1 MDYLTHQINELK
13 KRIAETQTFLSD
25 PNLSELAKQELFAL
39 QSQLSAL
46 QGAQNGIKR
55 ESVHD
60 VQSARTVRNDAILE
74 IRAAAGGDEAGLFA
88 QEILRMY
95 ERFAQRKGW
104 TIEELS
110 RSEGGL
116 HNLKEVIV
124 KIVGSSAFDTLRFES
139 GTHRVQRVPITESS
153 GRIHTSTATVAV
165 LPVLGDTQLHIRPDD
180 IEFEAFRASGHG
192 GQNVN
197 KVSTAVRLKHKPTG
211 IIVTCQ
217 TERQQAQNRD
227 NAMRILRA
235 RLWDIAEGKRTQTLG
250 FERKSQIGTGDR
262 SEKIRTYNFAQN
274 RITDH
279 RVKKSWHN
287 LEEIL
292 DGKIDEITLELA
304 RRLG

>member
-46 QGAQNGIKR
+46 QGA
-55 ESVHD
+55 D
-60 VQSARTVRNDAILE
+60 VPSARTVRNDAILE

-95 ERFAQRKGW
+95 ERFAQSKGW

-116 HNLKEVIV
+116 GNLKEVIV
-124 KIVGSSAFDTLRFES
+124 KIVGSGAFDILRFES
-139 GTHRVQRVPITESS
+139 GTHRVQRIPITESS

-165 LPVLGDTQLHIRPDD
+165 LPVLGDTQLHILPDD

-211 IIVTCQ
+211 LIVTCQ

-274 RITDH
+274 RVTDH

-292 DGKIDEITLELA
+292 DGKIDKITLELA

>member
-46 QGAQNGIKR
+46 QRA
-55 ESVHD
+55 D
-60 VQSARTVRNDAILE
+60 VPSARTVRNDAILE

-95 ERFAQRKGW
+95 ERFAQSKGW

-116 HNLKEVIV
+116 GNLKEVIV
-124 KIVGSSAFDTLRFES
+124 KIVGSGAFDTLRFES

-165 LPVLGDTQLHIRPDD
+165 LPVLGDTQLHIHPDD

-211 IIVTCQ
+211 LIVTCQ

-274 RITDH
+274 RVTDH

-292 DGKIDEITLELA
+292 DGKIDKITLELA

>member
-46 QGAQNGIKR
+46 QRA
-55 ESVHD
+55 D
-60 VQSARTVRNDAILE
+60 VPSARTVRNDAILE

-95 ERFAQRKGW
+95 ERFAQSKGW

-116 HNLKEVIV
+116 GNLKEVIV
-124 KIVGSSAFDTLRFES
+124 KIVGSGAFDTLRFES

-165 LPVLGDTQLHIRPDD
+165 LPVLGDTQLHIHPDD

-211 IIVTCQ
+211 LIVTCQ

-274 RITDH
+274 RVTDH

-292 DGKIDEITLELA
+292 NGKIDKITLELA